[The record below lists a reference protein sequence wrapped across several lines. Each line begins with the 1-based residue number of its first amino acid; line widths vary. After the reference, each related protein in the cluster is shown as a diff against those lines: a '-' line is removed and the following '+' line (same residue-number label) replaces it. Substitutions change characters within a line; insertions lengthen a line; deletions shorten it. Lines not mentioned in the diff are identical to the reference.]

1 MKIERQKALRLA
13 AQKWIAKWL
22 RRLIDFADD
31 RLHAWEVRI
40 REELAVGSRQPIL
53 GAASVSGR
61 GAARPRAHE
70 LAAIRAGGNGGAE
83 IVPVAASAAAVS
95 LDPKP
100 TNRRRMSFAEWEM
113 RRSGVLLDGGASAWR
128 SSRKPRAVRDAS
140 CAPVQHR
147 RRSGTAAEFDRR
159 FV

>member
-31 RLHAWEVRI
+31 RLHAWEVQI
-40 REELAVGSRQPIL
+40 REELAAV
-53 GAASVSGR
+53 
-61 GAARPRAHE
+61 
-70 LAAIRAGGNGGAE
+70 RAGGNGGAE